1 MDSKK
6 KMVKMNLFSKQ
17 KQLGDPGLGEAQQL
31 QGGQLHG
38 RPNATLDIQCW
49 RSGLARRLESG
60 DFDSGEGIQ
69 KLAGSRSWAWGERIF

>member
-1 MDSKK
+1 MPAPPSS
-6 KMVKMNLFSKQ
+6 VLPALTVPR
-17 KQLGDPGLGEAQQL
+17 LGDLGLGEAQQL